1 MQQILLNHPPPSLID
16 HLHLH
21 PHDANHPT
29 TTRGNVINN
38 NNNNQMPIIIIIYM
52 CRVIHRLLL
61 KCTLFCSFSK
71 DPNLMFKIN

>member
-16 HLHLH
+16 HLHH

-71 DPNLMFKIN
+71 DPNLMFEIN